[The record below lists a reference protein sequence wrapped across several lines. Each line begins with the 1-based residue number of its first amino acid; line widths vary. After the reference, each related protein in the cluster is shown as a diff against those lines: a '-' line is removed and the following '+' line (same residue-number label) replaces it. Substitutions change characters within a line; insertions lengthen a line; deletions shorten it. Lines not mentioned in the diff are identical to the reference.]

1 MKRTGKY
8 LVFGSI
14 TGLLNGLFGSG
25 GGVAAVLVLKKVFGL
40 DTKKAHAS
48 ALMVIFPLSVISL
61 VIYLWKA
68 SVPYDTALFTSAG
81 GIIGGLVGAKLLKK
95 LSALWVTRLFG
106 IMMIA
111 AAVRMFFA

>member
-111 AAVRMFFA
+111 AAIRMFFA

>member
-1 MKRTGKY
+1 MKNVKKY
-8 LVFGSI
+8 LLFGSV

-40 DTKKAHAS
+40 ETKKAHAS

-61 VIYLWKA
+61 IIYLFKA
-68 SVPYDTALFTSAG
+68 QIPITTALWTSGG
-81 GIIGGLVGAKLLKK
+81 GIIGGLVGARLLKK
-95 LSALWVTRLFG
+95 LSSLWVTRLFG

-111 AAVRMFFA
+111 AAIRMFFA

>member
-1 MKRTGKY
+1 MKKFWKY
-8 LVFGSI
+8 FLFGSA

-40 DTKKAHAS
+40 ETKQAHAS
-48 ALMVIFPLSVISL
+48 ALMVILPLSVVSL
-61 VIYLWKA
+61 VIYLFHA
-68 SVPYDTALFTSAG
+68 EIPYTTALWTSAG
-81 GIIGGLVGAKLLKK
+81 GILGGLAGAKLLKK